1 MRGVF
6 GHASRGDFFLLRADS
21 MWMLSMLQQQEFKHK
36 RSAALSA
43 NNRSA
48 GQHHPCVQPMRN
60 EGVLTLT
67 KRQARQALGVHQAG
81 RAYACA
87 VLRPECS

>member
-1 MRGVF
+1 
-6 GHASRGDFFLLRADS
+6 
-21 MWMLSMLQQQEFKHK
+21 MLSMLQQQTSKDE
-36 RSAALSA
+36 RSATLSA
-43 NNRSA
+43 NKWIA
-48 GQHHPCVQPMRN
+48 GQQHPCVQLMRN
-60 EGVLTLT
+60 EGALTLTLT